1 MVDNT
6 NQLIHQV
13 HQSNEKAT
21 ILERKQNEIKFK
33 MMASQINPHFL
44 FNALESIRM
53 KAHLNGEQKIS
64 QIVKLLGKLMRNS
77 IEVGTGKVQLI
88 KEIEVVR
95 YYLEIQKFRFVDR
108 LSYELNIDDV
118 TNDEIG
124 RAHVRT
130 PVT

>member
-21 ILERKQNEIKFK
+21 LLERKQNEIKFK

-53 KAHLNGEQKIS
+53 KAHLNGELRIAY
-64 QIVKLLGKLMRNS
+64 IVKLLGKLMRNS
-77 IEVGTGKVQLI
+77 IEVGTGKVPLI
-88 KEIEVVR
+88 DEIEVVA
-95 YYLEIQKFRFVDR
+95 YYLESQKFRFADR

-118 TNDEIG
+118 TYQVVI
-124 RAHVRT
+124 
-130 PVT
+130 PPLIIQS